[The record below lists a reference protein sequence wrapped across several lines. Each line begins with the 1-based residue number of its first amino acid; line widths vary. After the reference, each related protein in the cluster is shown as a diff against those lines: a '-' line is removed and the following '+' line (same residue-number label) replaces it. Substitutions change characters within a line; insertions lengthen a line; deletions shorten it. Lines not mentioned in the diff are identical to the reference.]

1 MLMNTLWLWG
11 IEFLSNSPPYL
22 ISVMEKKKLYLTE
35 FEMGK
40 KVIIGPVCLFLFFK
54 DLKL

>member
-22 ISVMEKKKLYLTE
+22 ISVMEKKTLYLTE